1 MRTEAGMGVYLK
13 KNNLLLGFSF
23 TWLPEDKKT
32 SEQKGVWVPCHTLSY
47 PVSLAPDTCER
58 AVFVGGMS
66 DSIRELEWLPVWV
79 LGTSGGAVW

>member
-47 PVSLAPDTCER
+47 PVSLAPDTWER